1 MHSKEDII
9 VRKVAIVGGGLAK
22 FGARQ
27 ATWKELAQEAGKA
40 TFDDVKNLEK
50 KYVDSLFVGAAMP
63 ERFAFQ
69 SHVAPIVAEQV
80 GITPHKVVT
89 RTELACASGQS
100 AIRMAYACI
109 AMGLSEIALC
119 IGVEKM
125 NLPNPL
131 EMQTSMACV
140 LDREFDGVQGAS
152 APPFFA
158 MCAQRHMLEYGTTR
172 EQLAMVSEKN
182 HHFSTTNP
190 FAHFQKDIPV
200 EKVINSPMVAPPLRL
215 FDCSGITDGAAG
227 VVLTTTER
235 AKEFTDTPMYII
247 GTGQCTM
254 GSNLANYKSFSTWHP
269 LVVAAKEAYKSA
281 NIEIR
286 DIDLAEVHDC
296 FTISEIIEYE
306 DLGFCKKGEGGRFIE
321 EGQSNIGGKIP
332 INTRGGLLGTGH
344 PLGATGIAQTI
355 EIMQQFR
362 SSVPEHRLVDD
373 AEIAMAHNLS
383 GAANVH
389 SIMIYGREI
398 A

>member
-1 MHSKEDII
+1 MK
-9 VRKVAIVGGGLAK
+9 KVAIVGGGLAR
-22 FGARQ
+22 FGVRQ

-40 TFDDVKNLEK
+40 TFEDVKNLERK
-50 KYVDSLFVGAAMP
+50 DVDSLFVGAAMP

-69 SHVAPIVAEQV
+69 SHVAPMVAEQV
-80 GITPHKVVT
+80 GVTPTRVIT

-109 AMGLSEIALC
+109 ATGLSEVALVV
-119 IGVEKM
+119 GVEKM
-125 NLPNPL
+125 NIPDPL
-131 EMQTSMACV
+131 ELQTSMACV
-140 LDREFDGVQGAS
+140 LDREWDGVQGAS

-158 MCAQRHMLEYGTTR
+158 LCAQRHMHEYGTTI
-172 EQLAMVSEKN
+172 EQMAMVSAKN

-190 FAHFQKDIPV
+190 FAQFQKEIPV
-200 EKVINSPMVAPPLRL
+200 EKVLGSPMVAPPLRL

-227 VVLTTTER
+227 IVLTTVEK
-235 AKEFTDTPMYII
+235 AKEFTDTPMYVR
-247 GTGQCTM
+247 GTGQCSM

-269 LVVAAKEAYKSA
+269 LKEAAKEAYRSSG
-281 NIEIR
+281 IEAKDL
-286 DIDLAEVHDC
+286 DIAEVHDC

-306 DLGFCKKGEGGRFIE
+306 DLGFCEKGKGGKFIE

-344 PLGATGIAQTI
+344 PLGATGIAQAV
-355 EIMQQFR
+355 EILQQFR
-362 SSVPEHRLVDD
+362 GSVPKQRLIDN
-373 AEIAMAHNLS
+373 AEIGLAHNLS

-389 SIMIYGREI
+389 SIMVYGRGP

>member
-1 MHSKEDII
+1 M
-9 VRKVAIVGGGLAK
+9 RKVAIVGGGLAP
-22 FGARQ
+22 FGIRQ

-40 TFDDVKNLEK
+40 TFDDVKNLERK
-50 KYVDSLFVGAAMP
+50 DVDSLFVGAAMP

-69 SHVAPIVAEQV
+69 SHVAPMVAEQV
-80 GITPHKVVT
+80 GVVPTRVIT

-109 AMGLSEIALC
+109 ASGLSEIALC

-125 NLPNPL
+125 NLPDPL

-158 MCAQRHMLEYGTTR
+158 LCANRHMHEYGTTR
-172 EQLAMVSEKN
+172 EQLAMVSAKN

-190 FAHFQKDIPV
+190 FAQFQKDIPV
-200 EKVINSPMVAPPLRL
+200 ERVLTSPMVAPPLRL

-227 VVLTTTER
+227 VVLTSAER
-235 AKEFTDTPMYII
+235 AKEFTDTPTYII
-247 GTGQCTM
+247 GTGQCSM

-269 LVVAAKEAYKSA
+269 CISAAKEAYRSA
-281 NIEIR
+281 RIEAK
-286 DIDLAEVHDC
+286 DLDLAEVHDC

-306 DLGFCKKGEGGRFIE
+306 DLGFCKKGDGGNFIE

-332 INTRGGLLGTGH
+332 VNTRGGLLGTGH
-344 PLGATGIAQTI
+344 PLGATGIAQAV

-362 SSVPEHRLVDD
+362 SSVPKQRLVDN
-373 AEIAMAHNLS
+373 AEIGMAHNLS

-389 SIMIYGREI
+389 SIMIYGRDH